1 MTRHELNEV
10 FLSTSFLQGANATY
24 LAELHARYEEDPASL
39 DPEWRAFFA
48 SLDDEQGRRAG
59 RGARA
64 VLGPVKRARHC
75 CRLCRKAALS
85 EQQAL
90 AAARDTLGARML
102 IRAYRT
108 RGHLAA
114 KLDPLELV
122 TRREHPELKPKTYGF
137 TKADY
142 DRPIYIGGA
151 FGLEFSTLRQML
163 GILKHTY
170 SGHIGFEY
178 MHISDPEQ
186 RAWIQDRI
194 EGREVSFTPEGKKAI
209 LKKLI
214 EAESFER
221 FLDVKYTGTKRF
233 GLDGGESTVPA
244 LEQII
249 KRGGQL
255 GVSEIV
261 IGMPHRGRLNVLCQ
275 RHGQALPGDLQR
287 VQRRLGPSRRGR
299 GLGRRE
305 IPSRRLLRPRVRS
318 RIACICR

>member
-10 FLSTSFLQGANATY
+10 FLRTSFLQGANATY
-24 LAELHARYEEDPASL
+24 LAELHARYEQDPASL

-48 SLDDEQGRRAG
+48 SLDDSKEDVLAEARGPSWARQNGAAAALPASPQGG
-59 RGARA
+59 
-64 VLGPVKRARHC
+64 
-75 CRLCRKAALS
+75 LS

-114 KLDPLELV
+114 HLDPLDLV

-137 TKADY
+137 TRADY

-178 MHISDPEQ
+178 MHISDPQQ

-194 EGREVSFTPEGKKAI
+194 EGREVSFTAGRQEGDPE
-209 LKKLI
+209 
-214 EAESFER
+214 EA
-221 FLDVKYTGTKRF
+221 D
-233 GLDGGESTVPA
+233 
-244 LEQII
+244 
-249 KRGGQL
+249 
-255 GVSEIV
+255 
-261 IGMPHRGRLNVLCQ
+261 
-275 RHGQALPGDLQR
+275 
-287 VQRRLGPSRRGR
+287 RGR
-299 GLGRRE
+299 GLRALPRRE
-305 IPSRRLLRPRVRS
+305 IYRHQALRPGRRRVRRCRRSS
-318 RIACICR
+318 RSSSAAASSASARSSSACPIAAG